1 MTGGAGF
8 RYRAHGL
15 EILADFEVPELLPSP
30 RVAAPDVRILRDP
43 EAAAVV
49 GRAAALA
56 GAEPR
61 DAVVM
66 RAAPGDRGGCFTV
79 EGLASFWVRDGGEIR
94 VAMAPGADLGLVTLY
109 ILGSALGLVLFQ
121 RGALVLHGAS
131 VAHRGGARLFLGPSG
146 AGKST
151 IAARLGQA
159 GHPILGDDTVALWP
173 DGGGGFAVHPSG
185 TSFKLWRDALEAAGL
200 TALARDSVA
209 RRIDKFYV
217 ANPRRAEDRGHRVAE
232 ILILARGEPLSRPRV
247 EPVPLLE
254 AVRMVAA
261 NAYRPEF
268 IDIFGAAEP
277 HFRQVAAL
285 VAGARVTRLIRPWD
299 HAATP
304 AVADLLH
311 RRWTA
316 EAAEAEA
323 QGHGASDAHGQGVA
337 APPRAAQ

>member
-30 RVAAPDVRILRDP
+30 CVAAPDVRILRDP

-49 GRAAALA
+49 GRAAALGGSA
-56 GAEPR
+56 LR

-79 EGLASFWVRDGGEIR
+79 EGLASFWVRDGAEIR
-94 VAMAPGADLGLVTLY
+94 VAMAPGADPGLVTLY
-109 ILGSALGLVLFQ
+109 ILGTALGLVLFQ

-173 DGGGGFAVHPSG
+173 DGGGFAVHPSG

-200 TALARDSVA
+200 SALARDSVA

-232 ILILARGEPLSRPRV
+232 ILILARGEPPGPPRV

-277 HFRQVAAL
+277 QFRQVAAL
-285 VAGARVTRLIRPWD
+285 VAGARVSRLIRPWD

-311 RRWTA
+311 RRWAA
-316 EAAEAEA
+316 EAAATDA
-323 QGHGASDAHGQGVA
+323 HGQGVADAHGQGVA